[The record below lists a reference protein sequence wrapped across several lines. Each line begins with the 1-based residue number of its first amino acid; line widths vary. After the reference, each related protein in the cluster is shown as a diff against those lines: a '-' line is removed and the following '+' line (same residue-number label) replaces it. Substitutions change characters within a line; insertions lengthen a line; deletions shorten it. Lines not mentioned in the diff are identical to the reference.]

1 MRFFQ
6 YECISVGILMELSSE
21 LANFDLAVITVRS
34 FNQCECAMA
43 FARPLHKFWD
53 FHRIFMGL
61 IIMMKAWN
69 GILMS
74 TLFIVIVIT
83 ISSP

>member
-1 MRFFQ
+1 MKFFQ
-6 YECISVGILMELSSE
+6 YECISVGIMMELSSE

-53 FHRIFMGL
+53 FHRIFMGS
-61 IIMMKAWN
+61 IAMMKARN
-69 GILMS
+69 GISMPTS
-74 TLFIVIVIT
+74 FIVIFIN
-83 ISSP
+83 IPLP